1 MLVLGQPTKNSGEC
15 EMTTMR
21 WIAPAIALALMT
33 AGPAFAQKTLK
44 VQTSQSAGDF
54 TFQYMSEEW
63 APKIA
68 QMTGGELKLELLPAG
83 SVVPYRETIDAV
95 ANGILDGDLTAVSYF
110 SGRDPVF
117 AIIGD
122 LIAGYDTT
130 DQVQTFC
137 KHGGGKEVLQEAM
150 DEVTSGAVH
159 VIGCGPYA
167 KEALVSKV
175 PIRTVED
182 FQGVKI
188 RSPEGLAA
196 EVFRRAGASPV
207 ALPFSEVFTSL
218 EKGIVDAADA
228 SAYVNNTETGMHDI
242 AKYPLYPGIHSMAVL
257 QFTINDETWQSIG
270 EQFQTV
276 LEVWYDAAYNDLR
289 RYADLKDHEI
299 VQKDMAGEGTPGI
312 EVIDWPQ
319 AERDKFRKIAVGAW
333 KDYAQQS
340 ALARKAYEAHITFM
354 EDIGLLSAAEAK
366 DALGS

>member
-1 MLVLGQPTKNSGEC
+1 
-15 EMTTMR
+15 
-21 WIAPAIALALMT
+21 
-33 AGPAFAQKTLK
+33 

-63 APKIA
+63 APKVEA
-68 QMTGGELKLELLPAG
+68 MSGGELKLELLPAG

-117 AIIGD
+117 AVIGD
-122 LIAGYDTT
+122 LIAGYDTV
-130 DQVQTFC
+130 DQVQGFC
-137 KHGGGKEVLQEAM
+137 EHGGGKEVLQKAM
-150 DEVTSGAVH
+150 DEVTGGDVH
-159 VIGCGPYA
+159 VVGCGPYA

-182 FQGVKI
+182 FEGVKI

-228 SAYVNNTETGMHDI
+228 SAYVNNTQTGMHEI

-257 QFTINDETWQSIG
+257 QFTINQDTWDGLTDAQRAI
-270 EQFQTV
+270 
-276 LEVWYDAAYNDLR
+276 LDVWYDAAYNDLR
-289 RYADLKDHEI
+289 RYADMKDQET
-299 VQKDMAGEGTPGI
+299 VQKDKAGEGTKDI

-319 AERDKFRKIAVGAW
+319 EERDKFRQIAIGAW
-333 KDYAQQS
+333 QDFAQQS
-340 ALARKAYEAHITFM
+340 ELAREAYEAHVGYM
-354 EDIGLLSAAEAK
+354 MQIGLLSREEGEAALQGE
-366 DALGS
+366 G